1 MNTLNLKKVG
11 FLGLGLIGGSMA
23 KAIHAAYPDTEI
35 IASAHSERTVVA
47 AFADQ
52 IISNESPL
60 PLSAFADCGLI
71 ILCAPVDVNIG
82 YMRELAR
89 ITGPETVITDVGSV
103 KGGIMKAAEE
113 CGLSDRFLGGHP
125 MAGKEKGGYENS
137 DPLILENAYYILT
150 PTASCKTGLLSD
162 MTSFVQALHAVPIV
176 MTTDGHDKATA
187 AVSHVPHIIA
197 SSLVRLVAKSDD
209 SDEHMKT
216 IAAGGFR
223 DITRIASSDPAL
235 WETIFLENREQILSL
250 LPGFEDELK
259 RYEEALQAKD
269 GRKLRE
275 LFADSKEFRDSIEL
289 RKTGAVTSAY
299 EVNIDVKD
307 ESGAIAKVS
316 TLLAENGLSIK
327 NIGVVHNR
335 EFEDGILHIEF
346 YENASLEEAADLLS
360 ANGYVLHRR

>member
-1 MNTLNLKKVG
+1 MKTLNLKKVG

-23 KAIHAAYPDTEI
+23 KAIRIAFPETEI
-35 IASAHSERTVVA
+35 IASAHSESTVA
-47 AFADQ
+47 AACLDH
-52 IISNESPL
+52 IISNEKTL

-71 ILCAPVDVNIG
+71 ILCAPVDINID
-82 YMRELAR
+82 YMRKLSK
-89 ITGPETVITDVGSV
+89 ITGTSTVITDVGSV

-113 CGLSDRFLGGHP
+113 YGLSDRFIGGHP
-125 MAGKEKGGYENS
+125 MAGKEKGGYANS
-137 DPLILENAYYILT
+137 DPLLLENAYYILT
-150 PTASCKTGLLSD
+150 PTASCRPGLAED
-162 MTSFVQALHAVPIV
+162 MADFVKALHSVPLI
-176 MTTDGHDKATA
+176 MTTEEHDKATA

-197 SSLVRLVAKSDD
+197 SSLVRLVAASDD
-209 SDEHMKT
+209 TDEHMKT

-235 WETIFLENREQILSL
+235 WETIFLENREQILTL
-250 LPGFEDELK
+250 LPKFEDELK
-259 RYEEALQAKD
+259 RYEAALTARD
-269 GRKLRE
+269 GASLRE

-289 RKTGAVTSAY
+289 KKAGAVSSSY

-327 NIGVVHNR
+327 NIGVIHNR

-346 YENASLEEAADLLS
+346 YEETSLEEAAELLK